1 MIFAAT
7 FLMLSLL
14 NVSQLV
20 KSNCGDGYCQKYA
33 LNLKEDAFENSEF
46 VGHVFHKSFTVNP
59 IDCYVLCAENCRC
72 LSFNYKENDPE
83 GKFCEL
89 NGESQFTAN
98 SSSLKRSPGSRYYNL
113 RRELFKKQNS
123 VTSCVGGISC
133 TNGCCAGNPCQNG
146 GTCTELCNPK
156 GLRYNCS
163 CPVKFIGRH
172 CEIRLRESCQ
182 AYKAAGVAT
191 PGYYRIIDDH
201 DRTFQVFCDFDAS
214 GPGFA
219 WTLIQSFSLANK
231 SLFHAVVF
239 NNYSDSEAVSG
250 DSPNWQ
256 AYLIPSS
263 DLMWLGRQSTHW
275 RATCR
280 FETDGVVYTDYMRA
294 SFADND
300 IIGASQPES
309 DCRMYEFINIRENEC
324 TNCTAKTW
332 YRPLHIDSSA
342 QEGCDFDPK
351 ENLYDEDNFGLYL
364 AVNQQFRRTSSQQA
378 TTQFWFGGR
387 N

>member
-1 MIFAAT
+1 M
-7 FLMLSLL
+7 
-14 NVSQLV
+14 
-20 KSNCGDGYCQKYA
+20 
-33 LNLKEDAFENSEF
+33 
-46 VGHVFHKSFTVNP
+46 
-59 IDCYVLCAENCRC
+59 
-72 LSFNYKENDPE
+72 
-83 GKFCEL
+83 
-89 NGESQFTAN
+89 
-98 SSSLKRSPGSRYYNL
+98 
-113 RRELFKKQNS
+113 
-123 VTSCVGGISC
+123 
-133 TNGCCAGNPCQNG
+133 
-146 GTCTELCNPK
+146 
-156 GLRYNCS
+156 
-163 CPVKFIGRH
+163 
-172 CEIRLRESCQ
+172 
-182 AYKAAGVAT
+182 
-191 PGYYRIIDDH
+191 
-201 DRTFQVFCDFDAS
+201 
-214 GPGFA
+214 
-219 WTLIQSFSLANK
+219 
-231 SLFHAVVF
+231 F

-309 DCRMYEFINIRENEC
+309 DCRMYEFINIRGNEC

-342 QEGCDFDPK
+342 QAGCDFDPK

-364 AVNQQFRRTSSQQA
+364 AVNQQFRCTSNQQT
-378 TTQFWFGGR
+378 TTQFWFGGP